1 MENVIEIKDTINL
14 SDGNEY
20 VVCSKV
26 DYEDKWYLY
35 LIDINNMKN
44 IKFCE
49 EVKEKGIIKVVEV
62 KNEALLKTLLPLFYE
77 AGKDVLEEFR
87 NEE

>member
-1 MENVIEIKDTINL
+1 MEDVIEIKDTINL

-49 EVKEKGIIKVVEV
+49 EVRENGVHKVVEV
-62 KNEALLKTLLPLFYE
+62 DNSTLLKTLLPLFYE
-77 AGKDVLEEFR
+77 AGKDVLEEF
-87 NEE
+87 NGEE

>member
-1 MENVIEIKDTINL
+1 MEDVIEIKDTINL

-26 DYEDKWYLY
+26 NYENKWYLY

-49 EVKEKGIIKVVEV
+49 EIKENDSHKVVEV
-62 KNEALLKTLLPLFYE
+62 DNTTLLKTLFLLFYE
-77 AGKDVLEEFR
+77 AGKEVLEEFGG
-87 NEE
+87 E